1 MSEEGRVCLE
11 YNEEKE
17 EEKIEAEREEQE
29 HYEQE
34 MTDMAQERYWEDLD
48 QRRWKWIKVATV
60 FNGPEKVKFT

>member
-11 YNEEKE
+11 YDE
-17 EEKIEAEREEQE
+17 EEEDRRLEDEKKEQE

-60 FNGPEKVKFT
+60 FNGPIKVNFT